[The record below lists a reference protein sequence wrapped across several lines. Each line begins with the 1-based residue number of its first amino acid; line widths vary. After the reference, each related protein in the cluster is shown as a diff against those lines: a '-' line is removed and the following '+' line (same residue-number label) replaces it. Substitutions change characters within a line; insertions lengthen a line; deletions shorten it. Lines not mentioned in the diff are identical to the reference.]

1 MRGRLAGPG
10 KGPAAAGHPSA
21 AEPQRPAVGAD
32 PQRVPRWA
40 RGPQAESGTE
50 LPAAVTE
57 ALSGRLGFDVSL
69 ARIHADTQAAEDN
82 RRLGSVA
89 HTVGRDISF
98 SRGAYA
104 PLTSVGQVL
113 LAHELTH
120 VAQQLSGNT
129 DTEAAQEREAE
140 SVAAGGS
147 RRPVAVGVGTPALT
161 VRLSRGDA
169 LSITLVAHPGGRA
182 DFTALLEGGGTA
194 TATGTVRDLPAGTYW
209 ARSGTAGLTLTHD
222 DGTPMAQADFFDVP
236 VAAAN
241 DRFVMAVTR
250 SKTRM
255 RLTVTTGAPT
265 SPGGESAPVGPYAD
279 LRRQLDELPPRIKAV
294 LFSSEKGATPA
305 SPEDYGRLLR
315 IADKLAELSDE
326 ELAEYAERTTK
337 TAFGIAAFEESVDA
351 WVTELTKRR
360 ATDLEADRAST
371 ALAGMDSVYG
381 MYRGWLNGLLMGGPP
396 SWIADWEALPV
407 SALPATAEG
416 SMNELYLLLRRALQP
431 FGYPNL
437 RAFEIAIARFVT
449 AFRESAI
456 TEAASL
462 LDRYEHV
469 LLREQARYTPGSAA
483 VTSLHADLAPART
496 SFASSDEQRKH
507 VLPPHPFVPPEAIEQ
522 SNAAAEAA
530 ERFATQG
537 RAQVRAQADLHPLL
551 GYANFPVDD
560 LARSESVAGT
570 QSVLAGYITESLGHV
585 ADTRARLRDNHEL
598 VFKLDILVTQTQ
610 SHLGI
615 EAGSIWALIITD
627 HQAPTLDE
635 IALEAILAVL
645 GVALSIASGGSAL
658 AAVAALGLSSFMAL
672 QTYEDYALRSDA
684 YGAQLLSEEPWM
696 GWVIL
701 AVIGAGAE
709 LGAVASVIRPI
720 RPALRAFQ
728 ETGDIA
734 ALEKELAGVKEGIR
748 NSILARAELELQARR
763 GWASIWAGVV
773 PAGATR
779 ASIGLDLLAEQI
791 GKVVYSIQLN
801 LRRGINTFTKWRLT
815 REAADLIGDIN
826 HLSPAQIAQVRALY
840 SRAIE
845 NTQRIASH
853 GRELGLTLDEVDA
866 VVQNWARRGTG
877 TIDEA
882 LAEMTAAR
890 KTRPAGEAGAWTPP
904 SGWNGPS
911 KYGRWTAARGN
922 SGWIDE
928 RPEVIRIVGR
938 SAGGDANP
946 IPFRQ
951 GAVDFNK
958 WSQGEL
964 RVPGLVGEHADDM
977 AKIRLAIAE
986 RQGLVPG
993 GSRSQRAQAALDWLR
1008 DTSDGFGGTG
1018 LRPHHAGGDI
1028 IELVPRDLHKVQH
1041 TDLAIY
1047 DID

>member
-1 MRGRLAGPG
+1 MAG
-10 KGPAAAGHPSA
+10 
-21 AEPQRPAVGAD
+21 
-32 PQRVPRWA
+32 
-40 RGPQAESGTE
+40 
-50 LPAAVTE
+50 
-57 ALSGRLGFDVSL
+57 LGFDVSQV
-69 ARIHADTQAAEDN
+69 RIHADTQAAEDN

-89 HTVGRDISF
+89 HTMGRDVSF
-98 SRGAYA
+98 SRDAYA
-104 PLTSVGQVL
+104 PHTGAGQAL

-129 DTEAAQEREAE
+129 DTEDAQEREAE

-147 RRPVAVGVGTPALT
+147 RRPVAFGTGTPALT

-169 LSITLVAHPGGRA
+169 LSITLVAYPDGRA

-209 ARSGTAGLTLTHD
+209 ARSDTAKLILTYD
-222 DGTPMAQADFFDVP
+222 DGTAMARADFFNIP
-236 VAAAN
+236 SGAAN
-241 DRFVMAVTR
+241 ERFLAAVTR
-250 SKTRM
+250 SKARM
-255 RLTVTTGAPT
+255 RLTVTGGAPT
-265 SPGGESAPVGPYAD
+265 SPGGESTPAGPYAD

-294 LFSSEKGATPA
+294 LFSSEKGTTQAR
-305 SPEDYGRLLR
+305 PEDYERLLR

-337 TAFGIAAFEESVDA
+337 TANDVAAFEASVDA
-351 WVTELTKRR
+351 WVAELTKRR
-360 ATDLEADRAST
+360 ATDLEADQASA
-371 ALAGMDSVYG
+371 ALAQMDSVYN
-381 MYRGWLNGLLMGGPP
+381 MYRGWLTGLLMGAPP

-416 SMNELYLLLRRALQP
+416 SMNQLYLQMRRALQP
-431 FGYPNL
+431 FGYRNL
-437 RAFEIAIARFVT
+437 RAFEVAIARFVT
-449 AFRESAI
+449 AFRESAV
-456 TEAASL
+456 TEAASV

-483 VTSLHADLAPART
+483 VTSLHADLAPARA
-496 SFASSDEQRKH
+496 SFTTAAEQRKN
-507 VLPPHPFVPPEAIEQ
+507 VLPPNPNLGSEAMLRSIAAA
-522 SNAAAEAA
+522 AAAERSMA
-530 ERFATQG
+530 QG
-537 RAQVRAQADLHPLL
+537 RAQVRAQTDLHPLL

-560 LARSESVAGT
+560 LAGSKSVADT
-570 QSVLAGYITESLGHV
+570 QSVLATYITDSLGHV
-585 ADTRARLRDNHEL
+585 ADTRARLRDDHEL
-598 VFKLDILVTQTQ
+598 VFKLDILVTQTK

-615 EAGSIWALIITD
+615 EPGSIWALIITD

-635 IALEAILAVL
+635 IALQTMLAVL
-645 GVALSIASGGSAL
+645 GVALGIASGGSAV

-696 GWVIL
+696 GWVVL
-701 AVIGAGAE
+701 AIVGVVADF
-709 LGAVASVIRPI
+709 AVVGSVIRPI

-734 ALEKELAGVKEGIR
+734 ALEKQLAGVEERIR
-748 NSILARAELELQARR
+748 NSILARAELELRARR

-801 LRRGINTFTKWRLT
+801 LRRGIDTFTKWRLT
-815 REAADLIGDIN
+815 KEAADLIGDIN
-826 HLSPAQIAQVRALY
+826 QLSPAQIAQVRALY
-840 SRAIE
+840 SQAIE
-845 NTQRIASH
+845 NTQRIASQ
-853 GRELGLTLDEVDA
+853 GRQLGLTLDEVDA

-877 TIDEA
+877 TIDDV
-882 LAEMTAAR
+882 LSEMTAAR
-890 KTRPAGEAGAWTPP
+890 AARPAGEAGAWTPP

-911 KYGRWTAARGN
+911 KYGRWEGARGN

-938 SAGGDANP
+938 SAGGETNP

-951 GAVDFNK
+951 GEVDFSA
-958 WSQGEL
+958 WSRGEL

-986 RQGLVPG
+986 RQGLVPA
-993 GSRSQRAQAALDWLR
+993 GSRSQRVQAALDWLR
-1008 DTSDGFGGTG
+1008 DAPDGFGGTG
-1018 LRPHHAGGDI
+1018 LRPHHAGGDVI
-1028 IELVPRDLHKVQH
+1028 QLVPKDLHKVQH